1 MGDSEMYLHEMGFSD
16 YEAAAYL
23 ALLRNGK
30 GTANEVAQAGDIPQ
44 SRVYDVLKKLE
55 TKGFVV
61 TQPGRPKKF
70 GGVDPGSAI
79 DQFGE
84 YKEDQFQSEF
94 EEVML
99 AGEKFVDAVESAPEA
114 SGDSDEPEIVWSYH
128 TEHQL
133 FEIYEQL
140 CREADDEIR
149 MLTGVE
155 NIERKVGRFDELLAG
170 RSEEGIRIRVILPQH
185 QSMTPSIEDSLTDY
199 AEVLYCSGIEAQIYL
214 FDRTDVLIV
223 FMRDGEYVGLT
234 VRQGALGETLSHMYD
249 ILWGSVEVDSRALT
263 TSE

>member
-1 MGDSEMYLHEMGFSD
+1 MGDPEMYLHEMGFSD

-70 GGVDPGSAI
+70 GAVDPGSAI

-84 YKEDQFQSEF
+84 YKENQFQSEF

-99 AGEKFVDAVESAPEA
+99 AGEKFVDSVESEPEA
-114 SGDSDEPEIVWSYH
+114 SGASDEPDIVWSYH

-133 FEIYEQL
+133 FEVYEQL
-140 CREADDEIR
+140 CRGADDEIR

-155 NIERKVGRFDELLAG
+155 NIERKVGRFDELL
-170 RSEEGIRIRVILPQH
+170 SEISADGVRIRVILPQS
-185 QSMTPSIEDSLTDY
+185 QTMTPSIEESLTDY
-199 AEVLYCSGIEAQIYL
+199 AEVLYCSGIQAQIYL
-214 FDRTDVLIV
+214 YDRDDVLIV
-223 FMRDGEYVGLT
+223 FKREDEYVGLT
-234 VRQGALGETLSHMYD
+234 VRNGALGETLSHMYD
-249 ILWGSVEVDSRALT
+249 ILWAGVETDARSFPV
-263 TSE
+263 SE

>member
-70 GGVDPGSAI
+70 GGVDPGAAI

-99 AGEKFVDAVESAPEA
+99 AGEKFVDCVESSPDA
-114 SGDSDEPEIVWSYH
+114 SGASDEPDIVWSYH

-133 FEIYEQL
+133 FEVFEQL
-140 CREADDEIR
+140 CREADEEVR

-155 NIERKVGRFDELLAG
+155 NIERKVGRFDELLSDIAADG
-170 RSEEGIRIRVILPQH
+170 VRIRVILPESK
-185 QSMTPSIEDSLTDY
+185 SMTGSIEERLTEY
-199 AEVLYCSGIEAQIYL
+199 ADVLHCSGIEAQIYL
-214 FDRTDVLIV
+214 SDRQHVLIV
-223 FMRDGEYVGLT
+223 FMRDDEYVGLT
-234 VRQGALGETLSHMYD
+234 VRNVALGETLVHMYD
-249 ILWGSVEVDSRALT
+249 ILWASVEMDVRTLP